1 MINLNFRQGISSQLK
16 QQQIELSGANQFS
29 SWSPMTNT
37 IQSVISDMIDQKL
50 GQYVGDQKSQFDAQN
65 LTQQLTYAATPQAS
79 QQQQQWAASPN
90 SLAFASKLLS
100 EQIEKDNAIAD
111 ASTTATME
119 AQTNDMLKQSQEQ
132 TQAVQDAIQRGL
144 THTPTNDAAVQKYA
158 QKKAAKAVQKAQK
171 KASESGQQLSE
182 AQIQNI
188 SQNAADSAMNTVKNS
203 NIAGQVLSGVSN
215 LVSPFLAEKTEYA
228 GDEGN
233 LAQTLDNAYD
243 QVSDAASAIPV
254 WGTLVS
260 GIMKGGAMAGKV
272 LNNLGVG
279 TDGMTKTDAILSSS
293 FLNLT
298 PVGLINAAGAK
309 SANKVNFGWQDN
321 MKHAELQGGYGGSE
335 RLLAD
340 AKHKSGKK
348 YGLFSSS
355 DRRAANAL
363 IAQADSVNNTLN
375 TIADEN
381 EIRQLAANGM
391 TDINTQQ
398 YMNDLTGQRVDNIA
412 IGKEGLKL
420 PNFDAYLEDFNGYSG
435 EADTEISEWTP
446 EEPIKFK
453 AGGSLNLIPEGALH
467 ARLNKMEGGGK
478 DFTKKG
484 IPVIDKNGTQQAEIE
499 CNEIIFRKEAT
510 ERLEQLWKDG
520 SDEAAIEAGKLLVDE
535 IFNKTEDRTGLIK
548 ALTGEEEKH
557 LESTPETST
566 KDTPLENNPAKKEQG
581 GTIEVS
587 ALTNVERDVLLKLLM
602 EKAQNYD

>member
-1 MINLNFRQGISSQLK
+1 MSAINGLSSGTFMMDGFTPQTT
-16 QQQIELSGANQFS
+16 
-29 SWSPMTNT
+29 SWQDLAQPGSDA
-37 IQSVISDMIDQKL
+37 IKSVISDMIDQKL
-50 GQYVGDQKSQFDAQN
+50 GQYVGDQQSQFDAQN
-65 LTQQLTYAATPQAS
+65 LTQQLTYAATPQAA
-79 QQQQQWAASPN
+79 QQQQQQAASPN

-100 EQIEKDNAIAD
+100 EQIEKDNAVAN
-111 ASTTATME
+111 ASTKATME

-144 THTPTNDAAVQKYA
+144 THTPTNDVAVQNYA

-171 KASESGQQLSE
+171 LANDSGRELSE
-182 AQIQNI
+182 ADIEQT
-188 SQNAADSAMNTVKNS
+188 SQNAADSAMKTVKGANV
-203 NIAGQVLSGVSN
+203 AGQVLSGVSN

-243 QVSDAASAIPV
+243 QVSDAAAAIPV

-412 IGKEGLKL
+412 VGKEGLKI
-420 PNFDAYLEDFNGYSG
+420 DAPECSLEDLINDLLELRLEMESESNYEVG
-435 EADTEISEWTP
+435 EWTP
-446 EEPIKFK
+446 EEEEVSAFK

-484 IPVIDKNGTQQAEIE
+484 IPVIDTDGKQQAEIE

-510 ERLEQLWKDG
+510 DKLEQLWKDG

-535 IFNKTEDRTGLIK
+535 IFNKTEDRTGLIQT
-548 ALTGEEEKH
+548 LTGESEKH
-557 LESTPETST
+557 LEDT
-566 KDTPLENNPAKKEQG
+566 KKPLPKKEFG
-581 GTIEVS
+581 GVLG
-587 ALTNVERDVLLKLLM
+587 LTQSEKDMLLQLLL
-602 EKAQNYD
+602 EKANAHD